1 VRAAALKVLGKL
13 LDPIRTFAWVRHY
26 DVVIVPGMG
35 VLEDTLPTR
44 PWAIPYSLF
53 WLGITARVTGAR
65 VALLSVG
72 SNVVKRRLTR
82 WLVTRAARLAHY
94 RSFRDQLSREAMRE
108 MGVDVRADE
117 VYPDLAFALP
127 APLAGTPTNA
137 VGVGVM
143 AFYGGSDDRK
153 RADELHRAYLET
165 LKLFVRWLVDAGR
178 QVRLFTGDKADEPV
192 VEEILADMRLHRP
205 EVEATRVVAESAST
219 LQELLHR
226 MANVDTVVASR
237 YHNVLCALKLGKPTL
252 SIGYAAKHDVL
263 MTSMGLANY
272 CHSAHAIDLD
282 RLIAQLDELEVR
294 RDGLTA
300 TMAEHNRN
308 QIRLLDQQFAALS
321 RLLSPTF
328 RKRAVP
334 DRV

>member
-1 VRAAALKVLGKL
+1 
-13 LDPIRTFAWVRHY
+13 
-26 DVVIVPGMG
+26 
-35 VLEDTLPTR
+35 
-44 PWAIPYSLF
+44 
-53 WLGITARVTGAR
+53 
-65 VALLSVG
+65 
-72 SNVVKRRLTR
+72 
-82 WLVTRAARLAHY
+82 
-94 RSFRDQLSREAMRE
+94 
-108 MGVDVRADE
+108 MGVDVGVDE

-127 APLAGTPTNA
+127 TPLAGPRTGA

-143 AFYGGSDDRK
+143 AFYGGNDDRK
-153 RADELHRAYLET
+153 RADDLHRAYLET
-165 LKLFVRWLVDAGR
+165 LQLFVRWLVDAGR
-178 QVRLFTGDKADEPV
+178 QVRLFTGDKADESV

-219 LQELLHR
+219 LQELLHH

-282 RLIAQLDELEVR
+282 RLIAQFNELEVR
-294 RDGLTA
+294 REGLTA

-308 QIRLLDQQFAALS
+308 QIRLLDQQFEALS